1 MDGKRVE
8 KRSGIYMQRCCRGC
22 GWFTL
27 DFFLDL
33 VLRWRRPCRVSV
45 MNGLDG
51 KLRLSLSTFG

>member
-1 MDGKRVE
+1 MWMAKGLKRGRVYIG
-8 KRSGIYMQRCCRGC
+8 SGVVAG
-22 GWFTL
+22 GWFAF

-33 VLRWRRPCRVSV
+33 VLRWRRPCRASV